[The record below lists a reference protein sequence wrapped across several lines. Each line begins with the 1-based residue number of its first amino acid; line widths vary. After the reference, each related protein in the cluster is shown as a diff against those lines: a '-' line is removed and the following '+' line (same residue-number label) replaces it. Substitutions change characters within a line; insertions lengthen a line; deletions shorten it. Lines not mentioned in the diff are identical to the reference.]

1 MPAGVISACERTGS
15 RRQVPDS
22 DVRILLVG
30 DYPPDPRL
38 GSTKVLLKLREEFEA
53 LGHRCDVLLANG
65 LGGPSNPYVRQAVGP
80 IVARNAVQRMFTH
93 QGPYDVVDVASAEGL
108 WLATG
113 RRRGLNG
120 AVVISR
126 SNGLEHLNYQRMLD
140 DHAAGLSQKPWT
152 RRLFHPAVRLT
163 QVAAAA
169 RAADR
174 LLLLNESDRD
184 YAVERRWK
192 TPAFI
197 DVVAH
202 GVSKR
207 FLCNAPAVNSLR
219 GAGILYCGSWTHVKG
234 VSYLVDAFAALAARK
249 PGIRL
254 TVLGGGVP
262 ADDIMRSFPT
272 DVRHLVSVIA
282 RSSEADVMAAYRRHD
297 VLAWPSTYEGFGM
310 VLLEAMSQRLPVVA
324 TPVGCAGSLV
334 QSEQTGLVVPLR
346 DAPALSRGLT
356 RMLDD
361 PAFAGRCASAAFEKV
376 RSFTWSRTAAD
387 TLDVYLRALAD
398 RRNGRHH

>member
-1 MPAGVISACERTGS
+1 M
-15 RRQVPDS
+15 
-22 DVRILLVG
+22 RILLVG

-53 LGHRCDVLLANG
+53 LGHSCDVLLADG

-80 IVARNAVQRMFTH
+80 IVARNAVQRMFLH
-93 QGPYDVVDVASAEGL
+93 NGPYDVVDVASAEGL

-113 RRRGLNG
+113 RRQAVNG

-126 SNGLEHLNYQRMLD
+126 SNGLEHLNYRRMLD
-140 DHAAGLSQKPWT
+140 DHAAGLMQKPWT

-174 LLLLNESDRD
+174 LILLNESDRD
-184 YAVERRWK
+184 YAVERGWK
-192 TPAFI
+192 TPALI

-202 GVSKR
+202 GVSDR
-207 FLCNAPAVNSLR
+207 FAGDAPAPDSPR

-234 VSYLVDAFAALAARK
+234 ISYLVDAFTTLAGRK

-254 TVLGGGVP
+254 TVLGGGLP
-262 ADDIMRSFPT
+262 ADHIIQWFPRE
-272 DVRHLVSVIA
+272 VRRQVSVID
-282 RSSEADVMAAYRRHD
+282 RSSETEVMAAYRCHD

-324 TPVGCAGSLV
+324 TPVGCARTLV
-334 QSEQTGLVVPLR
+334 EHERS
-346 DAPALSRGLT
+346 GLT
-356 RMLDD
+356 VAPRAATALANGLARMLED
-361 PAFAGRCASAAFEKV
+361 PAFARRCANEAFDKV
-376 RSFTWSRTAAD
+376 RPFTWSQAAAK
-387 TLDVYLRALAD
+387 TVDVYTRALAD
-398 RRNGRHH
+398 RRNGRIH